1 MKEII
6 NEYTKKVNL
15 YMFGVGGISLIAL
28 ITEGQKWFPGIKEML
43 LVAALAAAVTLILVT
58 AVTSIIYFITFTAAW
73 VIRWLLHTNAR
84 EES

>member
-28 ITEGQKWFPGIKEML
+28 ITEGQK
-43 LVAALAAAVTLILVT
+43 
-58 AVTSIIYFITFTAAW
+58 
-73 VIRWLLHTNAR
+73 
-84 EES
+84 